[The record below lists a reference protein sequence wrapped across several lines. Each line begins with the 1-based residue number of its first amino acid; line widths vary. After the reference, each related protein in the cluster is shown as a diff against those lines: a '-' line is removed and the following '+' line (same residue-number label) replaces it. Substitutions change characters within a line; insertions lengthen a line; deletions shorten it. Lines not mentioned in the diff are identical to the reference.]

1 MPGKVLAIGAAAAG
15 CAAAVCAAVGCAS
28 LLDIPG
34 RAAEWCDRP
43 ENAHDFCDDFDHAG
57 AGADWQQ
64 GIMPGAGAAFDAG
77 GSSPP
82 NAASM
87 TTIAEPL
94 GGKTVVGVFRQ
105 FQSENFGHVVVA
117 ADVNFAKAQLA
128 IEAGVE
134 AQLGYLLVED
144 QDFCI
149 GLVLAGPN
157 TMGIVYRAGTTDCTS
172 VANLPADAGAIVDD
186 GGLAAFAPVGPIPNA
201 GTWVR
206 VQLDI
211 KSHADKSGTVGF
223 TMTFPGVI
231 NPPPIPAGYL
241 DPSGQPLVAIASSIV
256 GPAGATEVLFDN
268 VTVDFPK
275 D

>member
-1 MPGKVLAIGAAAAG
+1 MRRKVLTIGAAV
-15 CAAAVCAAVGCAS
+15 AVCAAVGCAS
-28 LLDIPG
+28 LLDIPD
-34 RAAEWCDRP
+34 RTAEWCDRP
-43 ENAHDFCDDFDHAG
+43 ENAHDFCDDFDHTG
-57 AGADWQQ
+57 AGDDWQK
-64 GIMPGAGAAFDAG
+64 GIMPGAGASFDAA

-94 GGKTVVGVFRQ
+94 DGSTVVGVFRQ
-105 FQSENFGHVVVA
+105 FQNEKFDHVVVG

-134 AQLGYLLVED
+134 AQLGFLLVED

-157 TMGIVYRAGTTDCTS
+157 TMGIVYRSGTTDCTS
-172 VANLPADAGAIVDD
+172 VMNLPAGAGRIVDD
-186 GGLAAFAPVGPIPNA
+186 AGLTAFAPVGPIPNA

-206 VQLDI
+206 IQLDI
-211 KSHADKSGTVGF
+211 KRNTNGSGDVGF

-231 NPPPIPAGYL
+231 NPPPIPAGSL
-241 DPSGQPLVAIASSIV
+241 AEDGQPLVAIAASIA
-256 GPAGATEVLFDN
+256 GPAGPVQVLFDN